1 MLIPGNTW
9 QIVWG
14 NAKPVPARRQ
24 KRLFDD
30 AKEAEKVT
38 HFLESRNIGQ
48 IVQLTF
54 ACLFHTAI
62 LNVKVKLDAEFFFE
76 KMKKPKKSIFL
87 QENVAAN
94 SIVIPDFESN
104 FDKII
109 AQCCKLSREVWT
121 PSSSR
126 CMLQCLIVAQ
136 FR

>member
-30 AKEAEKVT
+30 AKEAEKVI

-48 IVQLTF
+48 IVQLTL

-62 LNVKVKLDAEFFFE
+62 INVKVRTL
-76 KMKKPKKSIFL
+76 L
-87 QENVAAN
+87 LGN
-94 SIVIPDFESN
+94 
-104 FDKII
+104 
-109 AQCCKLSREVWT
+109 L
-121 PSSSR
+121 
-126 CMLQCLIVAQ
+126 
-136 FR
+136 